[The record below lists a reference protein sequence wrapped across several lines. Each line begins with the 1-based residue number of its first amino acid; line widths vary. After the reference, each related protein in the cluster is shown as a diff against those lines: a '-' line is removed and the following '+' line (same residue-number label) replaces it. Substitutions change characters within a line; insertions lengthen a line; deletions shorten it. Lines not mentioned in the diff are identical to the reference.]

1 MGPWWMTV
9 SKLETA
15 VRDLYQEVRSA
26 RAIHP
31 HLKNAPALLRA
42 EAEVV
47 RASDCLRRL
56 KPPRPQPGDET
67 LKYASYEVA
76 RAEAAVQR
84 ARDLAA
90 LADRGDG
97 QARRVGPRH

>member
-1 MGPWWMTV
+1 MTV
-9 SKLETA
+9 NKLETA

-26 RAIHP
+26 RTVHP
-31 HLKNAPALLRA
+31 HLENAPALLQA

-56 KPPRPQPGDET
+56 KPPRAQPGDET
-67 LKYASYEVA
+67 LKFASREVA
-76 RAEAAVQR
+76 RAEAAVRR

-90 LADRGDG
+90 LAGGGDG
-97 QARRVGPRH
+97 PPRGEGPRH